1 MVGIF
6 LNRLINIEFTI
17 IIFGYRGVDIFKT
30 KGIGKLEAGLEDPF
44 GVHMDEQAAHLAA
57 IDIVGMKEADKAE
70 GYVFMSRDGDAGHA
84 FGDVREILHLQRG
97 GIVDIAFV
105 VGAPVG
111 IAEVDGGI
119 DGVDDFLFVVVIE
132 VVAVDVGSAVP

>member
-1 MVGIF
+1 
-6 LNRLINIEFTI
+6 
-17 IIFGYRGVDIFKT
+17 
-30 KGIGKLEAGLEDPF
+30 
-44 GVHMDEQAAHLAA
+44 MDEQAAQLAA

-70 GYVFMSRDGDAGHA
+70 GYVFMGRDGDAGHA
-84 FGDVREILHLQRG
+84 FGDVRQIRRLQRR

-132 VVAVDVGSAVP
+132 VVAISVGGAVP

>member
-1 MVGIF
+1 
-6 LNRLINIEFTI
+6 
-17 IIFGYRGVDIFKT
+17 
-30 KGIGKLEAGLEDPF
+30 
-44 GVHMDEQAAHLAA
+44 MDEQAAHLAA
-57 IDIVGMKEADKAE
+57 IDIVGMKKADKAE
-70 GYVFMSRDGDAGHA
+70 GHVLMSRDGDAGHA
-84 FGDVREILHLQRG
+84 FGDVRQIRRLQRG

-132 VVAVDVGSAVP
+132 VVAVGIGGAVP